1 MSTEL
6 KVGAVV
12 LFAIAAASGFILNMN
27 DTANFFGPPTDVYRV
42 RVLFASASGLTKD
55 ATVRL
60 SLIHI

>member
-6 KVGAVV
+6 KVGVVV

-42 RVLFASASGLTKD
+42 RAVSYTHLTLPTK
-55 ATVRL
+55 A
-60 SLIHI
+60 